1 MKKNLVNSLFAVI
14 ALTSIVSCS
23 SADNITSTD
32 LNNNSVNISSN
43 VQKPIKN
50 DISNP
55 RIMSLSYATQI
66 AKSLDANNDGSVDAT
81 EAPITVGDLK
91 SESLTNYGQNS
102 LSGTP
107 GVPLKISDI
116 AAKLSVDNG
125 QLSMIGTRISEKNR
139 AKILSNLSSI
149 LAKDS
154 IGDGNKI
161 YGYSSTIG
169 YFTSKTTIKVC
180 SMDASFIAKKIADQ
194 FNISSSDQ
202 VNGKPAQMANGG
214 MIINAGY
221 ATIDGSYKSRLV
233 FTQYDIFNSGLPFFG
248 SHTISDA
255 ASKIVK

>member
-1 MKKNLVNSLFAVI
+1 MEKNLVNSLFAVI
-14 ALTSIVSCS
+14 TLSLLVSCS

-55 RIMSLSYATQI
+55 RVMSLSYATQI
-66 AKSLDANNDGSVDAT
+66 AKALDINNDGSVDAT
-81 EAPITVGDLK
+81 EAPIQIGDLK
-91 SESLTNYGQNS
+91 SDSLSNYTQD

-107 GVPLKISDI
+107 STPLKISDI
-116 AAKLSVDNG
+116 AAKLFVNDG

-139 AKILSNLSSI
+139 AKVLGNLSSV

-154 IGDGNKI
+154 IGDSGKI
-161 YGYSSTIG
+161 YGYSSTVG

-180 SMDASFIAKKIADQ
+180 SMDASFIAKKITDQ
-194 FNISSSDQ
+194 FNISSSDK

-214 MIINAGY
+214 ININAGY